1 MANEDKMNADDAV
14 AEAERIVHDA
24 DAANANANAE
34 DDKDNKPRIIGWFYA
49 FDADNDP
56 KDSDQLIWVSLE
68 QPKGGEREIS
78 IHAGDLIKQHAENR
92 QLLLADVKLLGQAL
106 AEHEDAN
113 AKDIT
118 FRRYAFSCT
127 EELPKGVMPVARFT
141 AEFGASEEGVTIS
154 HRCAINSQLKQEVLV
169 GAQRLVAG
177 VTEHLPQLFGQLE
190 QAERDTSNDANAAN
204 AQSAAP
210 AEDGGASADAITDIA
225 SIAADMAA
233 IGDESAANAAPGND
247 GNGGNGGQRESKVF
261 GYFYAYDM
269 GVTVDD
275 PGAIAKI
282 DVDEPDEDG
291 KTKLE
296 FSLSSFIT
304 DNVDN
309 CGALLAFVSQLYD
322 VLPKSKENGSIYRR
336 YAFTNRPE
344 PPQNTLPLGR
354 IVVEFEG
361 GKPVG
366 SHCETPGDE
375 KLHDDLI
382 GAAHIIESFGPYMRQ
397 VFDQKHAE
405 QGGESAPASNGD

>member
-24 DAANANANAE
+24 DAANAGAE
-34 DDKDNKPRIIGWFYA
+34 DDQDNKPRIIGWFYA
-49 FDADNDP
+49 FDADKDP
-56 KDSDQLIWVSLE
+56 QDSDQLIWVSLD
-68 QPKGGEREIS
+68 QPEGNEREIS
-78 IHAGDLIKQHAENR
+78 IHAADLVRQHPENR

-106 AEHEDAN
+106 AEHEDEH

-127 EELPKGVMPVARFT
+127 EELPKGVMPIARFT

-154 HRCAINSQLKQEVLV
+154 HRCAINNQLKNEVLV

-177 VTEHLPQLFGQLE
+177 VTEHLPQLFKQLE
-190 QAERDTSNDANAAN
+190 EVERNAAN
-204 AQSAAP
+204 VAQAQSNAAA
-210 AEDGGASADAITDIA
+210 AESETQPSADAITDIA

-233 IGDESAANAAPGND
+233 ISDESESGAATGNAQSTGTSDTN
-247 GNGGNGGQRESKVF
+247 RESKVF
-261 GYFYAYDM
+261 GYFYAYD
-269 GVTVDD
+269 VNATVDD
-275 PGAIAKI
+275 PGAVAKI
-282 DVDEPDEDG
+282 NVDEPGEDG

-354 IVVEFEG
+354 IVVEFEDD
-361 GKPVG
+361 KPVG

-382 GAAHIIESFGPYMRQ
+382 GAAHIVEAFGPYMRQ
-397 VFDQKHAE
+397 VFDQKRGE
-405 QGGESAPASNGD
+405 QGDESASASNGD

>member
-1 MANEDKMNADDAV
+1 MANEDKMNADDVV
-14 AEAERIVHDA
+14 AEAESIVHAA
-24 DAANANANAE
+24 DQANAANAANDA
-34 DDKDNKPRIIGWFYA
+34 DDNKPRIIGWFYA

-56 KDSDQLIWVSLE
+56 KDSDQLVWVSLE

-106 AEHEDAN
+106 AEHDDPN

-127 EELPKGVMPVARFT
+127 ETLPEHVMPVARFT
-141 AEFGASEEGVTIS
+141 AEFSASEEGVSVS
-154 HRCAINSQLKQEVLV
+154 HRCAINSQLKAEVLT
-169 GAQRLVAG
+169 GAKRLVDG
-177 VTEHLPQLFGQLE
+177 VAEHLPDLFGQLE
-190 QAERDTSNDANAAN
+190 EAERNAAAE
-204 AQSAAP
+204 AQAATVETSD
-210 AEDGGASADAITDIA
+210 ADATSSVDAITDIA

-233 IGDESAANAAPGND
+233 IGGEDAAGRNGGGA
-247 GNGGNGGQRESKVF
+247 GGNGARESKVF

-269 GVTVDD
+269 NVTVDD

-282 DVDEPDEDG
+282 GVDEPDADG

-296 FSLSSFIT
+296 FSLSSFVT

-322 VLPKSKENGSIYRR
+322 VLPKSKENGSVYRR
-336 YAFTNRPE
+336 YAFTTRPE

-354 IVVEFEG
+354 IVVELEN

-382 GAAHIIESFGPYMRQ
+382 GAAHIVEAFGPYMRQ
-397 VFDQKHAE
+397 VFDQKRGK
-405 QGGESAPASNGD
+405 QGGDESASNGGDD